1 MLVSNILLTGVALA
15 GTVLADGKAIVAAMN
30 KIKADTADLGNH
42 VAAFKGDILGVLPIA
57 MGSLHLLDDIKKGTK
72 TADASAPL
80 TTPEALELAGAT
92 GDLSK
97 EVNKTLTAI
106 IATKPKFDKL
116 LVVSPIILLNLE
128 QQQKATKD
136 FSAKVVSK
144 VPESLKGI
152 AQALI
157 KPIDDGF
164 TQAIAK
170 YKLF

>member
-1 MLVSNILLTGVALA
+1 
-15 GTVLADGKAIVAAMN
+15 MN
-30 KIKADTADLGNH
+30 TIKADTVDLGNH
-42 VAAFKGDILGVLPIA
+42 AAAFRGDILGVLPIA
-57 MGSLHLLDDIKKGTK
+57 IGSLHLLDDIKKGTK
-72 TADASAPL
+72 TASSSQPL

-92 GDLSK
+92 GDLAK

-106 IATKPKFDKL
+106 IAAKPKFDKL

-136 FSAKVVSK
+136 FSAKVVEK
-144 VPESLKGI
+144 VPKELQAI
-152 AQALI
+152 AQGLI

-164 TQAIAK
+164 TQAIGK

>member
-1 MLVSNILLTGVALA
+1 MLVSNMLLTGVALA
-15 GTVLADGKAIVAAMN
+15 DGKAIVSAIN
-30 KIKADTADLGNH
+30 TIKADTVDLGNH
-42 VAAFKGDILGVLPIA
+42 AASFKGDIIGVIPIA
-57 MGSLHLLDDIKKGTK
+57 VGSLHLLDDIKKGTK
-72 TADASAPL
+72 TADASQPL
-80 TTPEALELAGAT
+80 TTPEALDLAGAT
-92 GDLSK
+92 GDLATQ
-97 EVNKTLTAI
+97 VNKTLTAI
-106 IATKPKFDKL
+106 IAAKPKFDKL

-144 VPESLKGI
+144 VPTELQAI

-164 TQAIAK
+164 AQAIDK